1 MITTDPPEMKIGR
14 PALVVIW
21 VTVPV
26 RGHFLS
32 VVKPG
37 KMHYNFVCL
46 AILSL
51 PEGRDTEL
59 TLRNWTGVIT
69 QK

>member
-14 PALVVIW
+14 PALVV
-21 VTVPV
+21 
-26 RGHFLS
+26 
-32 VVKPG
+32 